1 MDKEKHQR
9 IHNYTNP
16 KLNRM
21 SKITTTAE
29 LKEAIRLLEIQQKV
43 EGALLKEQFKTTYE
57 SLKPVN
63 LISNT
68 IKELIKSPSLKGDL
82 LTTAL
87 SLGAGYLS
95 KKAAVGNTA
104 NPLKQLLGTLLQMGV
119 TGLVSKN
126 SDTIKSIG
134 TELFSRLLSPKK
146 AE

>member
-1 MDKEKHQR
+1 
-9 IHNYTNP
+9 
-16 KLNRM
+16 M

-29 LKEAIRLLEIQQKV
+29 LKEAIRLLEIEQKV
-43 EGALLKEQFKTTYE
+43 EGALLKEQFKITYE
-57 SLKPVN
+57 SLKPAN
-63 LISNT
+63 LIGS
-68 IKELIKSPSLKGDL
+68 LIKDLVKSPGLKGDL

-119 TGLVSKN
+119 TSLVSKN

-134 TELFSRLLSPKK
+134 SELLSRLLSPKK
-146 AE
+146 TE

>member
-1 MDKEKHQR
+1 
-9 IHNYTNP
+9 
-16 KLNRM
+16 M

-63 LISNT
+63 LIGNT
-68 IKELIKSPSLKGDL
+68 IKELIKSPDLKGDL

-119 TGLVSKN
+119 TSLVSKN

-134 TELFSRLLSPKK
+134 SELFSRLLSPKK
-146 AE
+146 TE